1 MVTGAYDADSLNNS
15 ALGILLSIHASRR
28 AVHDAMDVALADQLV
43 VRRSGNLAEHEGHLS
58 AVGYEDAIARLSGP
72 GLDASV
78 RLVGPPGT
86 CQAEGGG
93 GNASSEGPSCLPVLH
108 HTRLHFGR
116 SLPIPVC
123 VLGQIQAQDLGSGL
137 RRPQRREQACRLR
150 RVISFYRSLVLVGDS
165 GEERC

>member
-72 GLDASV
+72 GHDASV
-78 RLVGPPGT
+78 RLVGAAGSWL
-86 CQAEGGG
+86 ADGGG
-93 GNASSEGPSCLPVLH
+93 GIAAIDGPWCQPFLQH
-108 HTRLHFGR
+108 
-116 SLPIPVC
+116 SLQHLGVSLTFRVC
-123 VLGQIQAQDLGSGL
+123 VV
-137 RRPQRREQACRLR
+137 C
-150 RVISFYRSLVLVGDS
+150 
-165 GEERC
+165 